1 MDNEF
6 FVAHFNADLVA
17 HLEDKDV
24 LSIMLNPDGSLW
36 IDTFTSGK
44 SKIGSVDPIESFSII
59 DSIARSHGH
68 NMTPASPIFD
78 CELPDGSLFAA
89 TIPPIS
95 KGPTFIITKK
105 VGS

>member
-1 MDNEF
+1 MNNEF
-6 FVAHFNADLVA
+6 FVAHFNADLVV
-17 HLEDKDV
+17 HLENNDV
-24 LSIMLNPDGSLW
+24 LSIMLNPDGGLW
-36 IDTFTSGK
+36 IDTIASGK
-44 SKIGSVDPIESFSII
+44 AMIGSVDPIKSFSII
-59 DSIARSHGH
+59 RDIAKRHGH
-68 NMTPASPIFD
+68 DMTPTTPFFD